1 MAKYVS
7 FYVGNV
13 RKLGVVEG
21 DHVYEIRDFGKE
33 EPKGSAYKLG
43 EIVFDIP
50 IQPSAIICTLVN
62 TPRVVGVSTKEEARE
77 MIKSP
82 KFFLKLPT
90 VAIAHKQPILSPEDA
105 IRPEV
110 EIGII
115 IKTKMKDVPRR
126 NIKDYIL
133 GYTVFNDIT
142 YPPGTKEDFFYAMRR
157 DPADGVIKKT
167 LYRGT
172 HFRNKVRDTFAP
184 MGPYIVTEEEIGDVN
199 SLRMRSYYNNELI
212 QDGYSSEFIFS
223 IEEILE
229 ELSKIVTIPP
239 LSVVSTGSVGY
250 TKAQDASEFHLKP
263 IENALMVA
271 EVEKIGRLENPIKIY
286 KFSLK

>member
-1 MAKYVS
+1 MTKYVS

-13 RKLGVVEG
+13 RKLGIVEG
-21 DHVYEIRDFGKE
+21 DNIYEIHDFGKE
-33 EPKGSAYKLG
+33 EPKGKTYKLS

-50 IQPSAIICTLVN
+50 VLPSAIICTLVN
-62 TPRVVGVSTKEEARE
+62 TPRMIGVSNKEEARE
-77 MIKSP
+77 MVKSP

-90 VAIAHKQPILSPEDA
+90 VAIAHKQPILSLEDA

-110 EIGII
+110 EIGIV
-115 IKTKMKDVPRR
+115 IKSKMKEVPKSKV
-126 NIKDYIL
+126 KDYIL

-142 YPPGTKEDFFYAMRR
+142 YPPGMKEDSYYAMRR
-157 DPADGVIKKT
+157 DPADGKIKKM
-167 LYRGT
+167 LFRGT

-184 MGPYIVTEEEIGDVN
+184 MGPYLVTDEEIGDIN
-199 SLRMRSYYNNELI
+199 SLKMRSYYNGELV
-212 QDGYSSEFIFS
+212 QDGNSNEFIFS

-250 TKAQDASEFHLKP
+250 INAQDASEFHLKP
-263 IENALMVA
+263 IENAIMVA
-271 EVEKIGRLENPIKIY
+271 EIEKIGRLENPTKIIK
-286 KFSLK
+286 